1 MDEERKGRR
10 KEDTVERKEREKR
23 FDVVWSQRIRQT
35 GDFVTSPQPRGSQ
48 FHIRWAVHRSF
59 ETF

>member
-35 GDFVTSPQPRGSQ
+35 GDFVT
-48 FHIRWAVHRSF
+48 FHIPEALSF
-59 ETF
+59 TSGGL